1 MTGRTG
7 RSGTGGMRVGRARP
21 AIAVPAAL
29 LALSAAIAGAAW
41 LWPAPEGRA
50 DAPDGRGGPGSR
62 TRADCAQALWYARGS
77 LPEGAR
83 KGRCERTDAPGT
95 TLSGSFRIRRE
106 GLDAWL
112 AAAFPQA
119 REHGRTQ
126 RPALCPKPGPG
137 YDPEAGDRCLSVEHP
152 DALPGRAK
160 RVEISAEQQVGYDVL
175 IRFVAREG

>member
-1 MTGRTG
+1 MTG
-7 RSGTGGMRVGRARP
+7 RSGTGGTARP

-29 LALSAAIAGAAW
+29 LALAAALAGAAW
-41 LWPAPEGRA
+41 LWPAQDGRA
-50 DAPDGRGGPGSR
+50 DGPGGAGGPGNR
-62 TRADCAQALWYARGS
+62 TGTDCAQALRYARGS

-95 TLSGSFRIRRE
+95 AMSGSFRIRRE

-112 AAAFPQA
+112 ASAFPQA
-119 REHGRTQ
+119 REHGRTR

-137 YDPEAGDRCLSVEHP
+137 YDPESGDRCLSVEHP

-175 IRFVAREG
+175 IRFVAYDG